1 MKRSKRAVPCASKTT
16 LAIAFAVLALA
27 ACIRDEKY
35 DGVTFDIQ
43 SAPPVPV
50 SVESDRIE
58 LVAGIAVKVAVKPHS
73 GGRAYSSKDLVT
85 LRADDDQIFEAY
97 GAEDPR
103 EFVLVGLR
111 AGDSCLEVRIN
122 RRGEE
127 CIEVR
132 VLPAAEQ
139 SDD

>member
-1 MKRSKRAVPCASKTT
+1 MNNKFTIALCA
-16 LAIAFAVLALA
+16 LALA

-35 DGVTFDIQ
+35 DGVTFVIQ

-58 LVAGIAVKVAVKPHS
+58 LVAGIAVKIEVKPHS
-73 GGRAYSSKDLVT
+73 GGRSYSSKDVVA
-85 LRADDDQIFEAY
+85 LRANDNLIFEAY

-111 AGDSCLEVRIN
+111 EGDSCLEVRVN
-122 RRGEE
+122 RREEE

-132 VLPAAEQ
+132 VLPGEQ
-139 SDD
+139 NPDD